1 MEKKIR
7 VLHIGYSTNPGGIEN
22 VVFSWVK
29 NLPNDIQFDFT
40 NCEDMD
46 LCYQEEL
53 ENAGCKVFKIAH
65 KFKNPVQHYKDLKN
79 IIENGNYDYIHHHVM
94 VLVEPDP
101 YLLAKKN
108 TRVISHCHSNNLEIA
123 FGEKVLNIAA
133 KFFIIGRKYLR
144 LSCSEEGGKTMFKN
158 KPFTIIENGIDIDR
172 FRYSFEKRNIIRN
185 KYGIADNNIV
195 IGHVGRETIDKNYP
209 FIISTFSKLVKINK
223 NYKLMLV
230 GDINCLSNTIIDM
243 IHEYGIENNT
253 ICTGPVNNTEDYY
266 SAMDVF
272 FFPSLKEGLGMSLIE
287 AQASGLPCVA
297 GKNIP
302 KDAKVSDNFVFIDY
316 DENIA
321 MNNIMKYSVLTID
334 RKKAFIDQRYNI
346 KNSSA
351 KLFEF
356 YRNNL
361 KKTI

>member
-1 MEKKIR
+1 MEKKIK

-22 VVFSWVK
+22 VVFSWAK

-40 NCEDMD
+40 NCEE
-46 LCYQEEL
+46 CEL
-53 ENAGCKVFKIAH
+53 TYEDSIKAYGCNVFKIAH
-65 KFKNPVQHYKDLKN
+65 KFKNPIQHYKDLKE
-79 IIENGNYDYIHHHVM
+79 IIKKGNYDYIHHHVM

-101 YLLAKKN
+101 YLLAKKK
-108 TRVISHCHSNNLEIA
+108 TQVISHCHSNNLEIA

-133 KFFIIGRKYLR
+133 KFFIIGKKYLR
-144 LSCSEEGGKTMFKN
+144 LSCSEEGGKTMFGS
-158 KPFTIIENGIDIDR
+158 KPFTIIENGIDINR
-172 FRYSFEKRNIIRN
+172 FRYSSVKRNIIRS
-185 KYGIADNNIV
+185 KYGIDDNDIV

-209 FIISTFSKLVKINK
+209 FIISTFSKIAKIN
-223 NYKLMLV
+223 NDYKLMLV
-230 GDINCLSNTIIDM
+230 GDINCLSNTVIDM
-243 IHEYGIENNT
+243 IYEYGIEDKT

-302 KDAKVSDNFVFIDY
+302 KDAKVSDNFVFADY
-316 DENIA
+316 NEDIA
-321 MNNIMKYSVLTID
+321 IESIMKYSQLAID
-334 RKKAFIDQRYNI
+334 RKKAFIDQRYNV
-346 KNSSA
+346 KNSST

-361 KKTI
+361 K